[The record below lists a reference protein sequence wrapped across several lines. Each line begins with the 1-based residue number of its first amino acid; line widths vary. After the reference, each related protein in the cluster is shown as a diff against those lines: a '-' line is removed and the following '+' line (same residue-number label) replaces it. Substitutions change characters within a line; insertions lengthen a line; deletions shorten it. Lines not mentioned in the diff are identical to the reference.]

1 MSSLLYPQQDRRS
14 GPVSSSG
21 PEREPSEQTRLLCLL
36 VKTQPEGQAT
46 LQYIALVLSSLTY
59 ETREEATRF
68 LCMCLWGLARDY
80 IRTSALTLRSL
91 CLSWISDPLFQELD
105 PSLCL
110 IFFLCVCAL
119 CFSCTVQFHLL
130 NNALMPSLLPSPIFC
145 TRPLRHREVQWLSP
159 GAPACMRW
167 SQGSQSCLLPPQGAP
182 SQDSA

>member
-110 IFFLCVCAL
+110 IFFCVCVPCVFHAL
-119 CFSCTVQFHLL
+119 SNFTFST
-130 NNALMPSLLPSPIFC
+130 MP
-145 TRPLRHREVQWLSP
+145 
-159 GAPACMRW
+159 
-167 SQGSQSCLLPPQGAP
+167 
-182 SQDSA
+182 